1 MKASVHETYGPPE
14 VMVLKEVKKPSPEED
29 EVLIK
34 VHATT
39 VTSGDCKV
47 RRADPFAVRLF
58 FGFKKPRIGILGSEL
73 SGEVEGIGRNV
84 KSFKKGDLVIG
95 GTDTKLGANAEY
107 VCIKEKDAIAIK
119 PVNMTFEEA
128 ASVPFGATTALFF
141 LRDKGHIQKGQK
153 VLIYGASGSVGT
165 YAVQLARIFGAEVT
179 AVCSGKNI
187 ELVKSLGADY
197 AIDYTLE
204 DFTDSTKSYDLIFD
218 TVGKTSFAKCKRV
231 MTEKGIYLAT
241 VAGVPQF
248 AQMISTSIRGGKKL
262 ISGLAPMHK
271 EDLLFLIE
279 LIEAGKLKSVID
291 RSYSL
296 DRVAEAHRYV
306 ETGHKR
312 GNVVINV
319 IKPDE
324 FVAVGD

>member
-1 MKASVHETYGPPE
+1 M
-14 VMVLKEVKKPSPEED
+14 
-29 EVLIK
+29 
-34 VHATT
+34 
-39 VTSGDCKV
+39 
-47 RRADPFAVRLF
+47 
-58 FGFKKPRIGILGSEL
+58 
-73 SGEVEGIGRNV
+73 
-84 KSFKKGDLVIG
+84 
-95 GTDTKLGANAEY
+95 
-107 VCIKEKDAIAIK
+107 
-119 PVNMTFEEA
+119 
-128 ASVPFGATTALFF
+128 
-141 LRDKGHIQKGQK
+141 
-153 VLIYGASGSVGT
+153 LIYGASGTVGT
-165 YAVQLARIFGAEVT
+165 YAVQLAKIYGAEVT

-218 TVGKTSFAKCKRV
+218 TVGKTSFAQCKRV

-271 EDLLFLIE
+271 EDLLFLVE

-291 RSYSL
+291 RSYPL

-312 GNVVINV
+312 GSVVINV

-324 FVAVGD
+324 LTAVSD

>member
-14 VMVLKEVKKPSPEED
+14 VMVLKEVKKPSPKED

-119 PVNMTFEEA
+119 PMNMTFEEA

-165 YAVQLARIFGAEVT
+165 YAVQLAKIFGAEVT

-248 AQMISTSIRGGKKL
+248 AQMITTSIRGGKKL
-262 ISGLAPMHK
+262 ISGLALMHK

-324 FVAVGD
+324 FVDVGD